1 MDTPRERRE
10 GSSFFWCFQASKEG
24 RENKI
29 NAGESRTSRIREL
42 SNLVA
47 PSSAART
54 TDTGIEKAV
63 TDHKFPSREMM
74 DEDGIKVPPKLGLRL
89 FFLGVCNY
97 PVFPAILTSEKK
109 PSTPFPFGCSRILNH
124 FFARGLILLL
134 KGINLPF
141 SPMKDPSVRRF
152 PSFLLRPLPVFHFR
166 FFFLFPPCTPY
177 TR

>member
-47 PSSAART
+47 PSSART

-74 DEDGIKVPPKLGLRL
+74 DEDGIKVSPKLRRLRL
-89 FFLGVCNY
+89 FFLGVYNY

-134 KGINLPF
+134 KGINL
-141 SPMKDPSVRRF
+141 
-152 PSFLLRPLPVFHFR
+152 SFLADEKTRASVVFLVFSFSHFR
-166 FFFLFPPCTPY
+166 FSTSGFFLFPPCTPY